1 MPTMPG
7 PLELLVIGVIAL
19 IVFGPE
25 KLPDMARNAGKV
37 LHELRRAASDVRSE
51 ISSGLDEV
59 EAGAD
64 EPMDEPETPE
74 PAKVTPPAPDRE
86 ET

>member
-19 IVFGPE
+19 IVFGPD
-25 KLPDMARNAGKV
+25 KLPGMARNAGKV

-51 ISSGLDEV
+51 ISSGLQD
-59 EAGAD
+59 D
-64 EPMDEPETPE
+64 EPLDEPLDEPDAPE
-74 PAKVTPPAPDRE
+74 PAKAQPPAPDAE

>member
-19 IVFGPE
+19 IVFGPD
-25 KLPDMARNAGKV
+25 KLPGMARNAGKM

-51 ISSGLDEV
+51 ISSGLQED
-59 EAGAD
+59 D
-64 EPMDEPETPE
+64 EPLDEPDAPE
-74 PAKVTPPAPDRE
+74 PAKAQPPAPDAE

>member
-19 IVFGPE
+19 IVFGPD
-25 KLPDMARNAGKV
+25 KLPGMARNAGKM

-51 ISSGLDEV
+51 ISAGLDE
-59 EAGAD
+59 A
-64 EPMDEPETPE
+64 EPMDEPEDPE
-74 PAKVTPPAPDRE
+74 PAKATTPDPDGE

>member
-19 IVFGPE
+19 IVFGPD
-25 KLPDMARNAGKV
+25 KLPGMARNAGKM

-51 ISSGLDEV
+51 ISAGLD
-59 EAGAD
+59 D
-64 EPMDEPETPE
+64 EPMDEPEAPE
-74 PAKVTPPAPDRE
+74 PARDTTPAPDAE

>member
-7 PLELLVIGVIAL
+7 PLELIVIGIIAL
-19 IVFGPE
+19 IVFGPD
-25 KLPDMARNAGKV
+25 KLPGMARNVGKA

-51 ISSGLDEV
+51 ISAGLEDDEPLDEP
-59 EAGAD
+59 D
-64 EPMDEPETPE
+64 EPE
-74 PAKVTPPAPDRE
+74 PAKATPPAPDGE

>member
-19 IVFGPE
+19 IVFGPD
-25 KLPDMARNAGKV
+25 KLPGMARNAGKV

-51 ISSGLDEV
+51 ISAGLED
-59 EAGAD
+59 D
-64 EPMDEPETPE
+64 EPMDEPDAPE
-74 PAKVTPPAPDRE
+74 PAKSNPPVADAE

>member
-1 MPTMPG
+1 MPSLG
-7 PLELLVIGVIAL
+7 PLEIIVVGVIAL

-25 KLPDMARNAGKV
+25 KLPDMARNLGRA
-37 LHELRRAASDVRSE
+37 LHELRRTASDVRSE

-59 EAGAD
+59 AVH
-64 EPMDEPETPE
+64 DEPETPE
-74 PAKVTPPAPDRE
+74 PAKPKAADPDSD